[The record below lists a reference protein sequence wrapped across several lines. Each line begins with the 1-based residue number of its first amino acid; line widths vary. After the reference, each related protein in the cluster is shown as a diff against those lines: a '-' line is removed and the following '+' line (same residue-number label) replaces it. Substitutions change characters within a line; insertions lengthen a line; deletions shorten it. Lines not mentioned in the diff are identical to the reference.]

1 MLAGGEIKRNPE
13 AIGFGIFTI
22 AVPAAAADGRR
33 RAEVPHACAA
43 VRCAK
48 ECAVGFPEK
57 VRKNSCKPFDQW
69 TTVL

>member
-1 MLAGGEIKRNPE
+1 MKRNPE

-43 VRCAK
+43 VRCTE

-57 VRKNSCKPFDQW
+57 VRKNSC
-69 TTVL
+69 

>member
-22 AVPAAAADGRR
+22 AVPAAVADGRR

-43 VRCAK
+43 VRCAE

-57 VRKNSCKPFDQW
+57 VRKNRR
-69 TTVL
+69 